1 MKTRFFLVLGAVTAA
16 VAGGLVYLYLNR
28 APDLRFNVNNPMAPF
43 QGGSEAL
50 DYVLAHA
57 DTTPSLQLFVGAST
71 AYHLE
76 RWQDAAFLFYA
87 ARVRARYELKKYKPS
102 DDGGNSPAVFLTFL
116 IANSEEMIVGE
127 INKRPKDRAEVMR
140 RLDKWTIREPW
151 GFDPGWKYTLQDLPA
166 DAAAREVAA
175 VHKYRPG
182 NRVYYASNFF
192 ADEKVAELA
201 EAAKFG
207 DVERIDAIVGEGV
220 NVNAKGKEGISVLFY
235 AMSGESLDG
244 FRRLLERGAN
254 PNQQADDGD
263 SVVSVAAAR
272 QESEALKLAI
282 VHGGNPNL
290 HTPVPPSTP
299 NVTYTDFTP
308 TPIFNAIRGRNPE
321 NAKILIKAGADL
333 SARDSFGNTPLIE
346 AASSGSFEVMYVLLE
361 AGADYRA
368 KDEWGCYKVTR
379 DLLQERAGT
388 APQSRAFKARQKC
401 IEFLRNKGIDFEKEK
416 LKNAE
421 IERKNEERR
430 RKMGAEGGK
439 VRNGFP
445 MGY

>member
-1 MKTRFFLVLGAVTAA
+1 MKTRVVLALGAVIAA
-16 VAGGLVYLYLNR
+16 VAGCLLYLHTNR
-28 APDLRFNVNNPMAPF
+28 APDLRFNVNDPMAPF

-57 DTTPSLQLFVGAST
+57 DTMPSIQLFVGAST

-87 ARVRARYELKKYKPS
+87 ARVRARYELKKYKPT
-102 DDGGNSPAVFLTFL
+102 DDGGNSPAILPTFL
-116 IANSEEMIVGE
+116 IANSEERIVGE
-127 INKRPKDRAEVMR
+127 INKRPEDRAEVMR
-140 RLDKWTIREPW
+140 RLDEWTIREPW

-182 NRVYYASNFF
+182 SRVYYASNFF

-201 EAAKFG
+201 EAAKYG
-207 DVERIDAIVGEGV
+207 DVERIDAIVAEGV
-220 NVNAKGKEGISVLFY
+220 DVNTKGNEGMPLLFY
-235 AMSGESLDG
+235 AISGDSLDG

-254 PNQQADDGD
+254 PNQQADNGD
-263 SVVSVAAAR
+263 SVVSRAAAR

-282 VHGGNPNL
+282 LHGGNPNL
-290 HTPVPPSTP
+290 RAGIPPSTP
-299 NVTYTDFTP
+299 NVTYIDSTP
-308 TPIFNAIRGRNPE
+308 TPIFNAIRSRNPD
-321 NAKILIKAGADL
+321 NARILIKAGADL
-333 SARDSFGNTPLIE
+333 SVRDSFGNTPLME
-346 AASSGSFEVMYVLLE
+346 AASSGSFEVMYALLE

-368 KDEWGCYKVTR
+368 KNEWGYTVTR

-388 APQSRAFKARQKC
+388 PPQSQAFKARQKC

-416 LKNAE
+416 LRNAE
-421 IERKNEERR
+421 IERKNQERR
-430 RKMGAEGGK
+430 KKAGEEGGK

-445 MGY
+445 MDK